1 MYYRDSVLI
10 QKSLN
15 KNVKYVCK
23 QRYMLLVVTFSHIEV
38 LSKMWFKLKMI
49 TEVLNEEKIRKVEML
64 LILDGTSLGVH

>member
-23 QRYMLLVVTFSHIEV
+23 LRYMLLVVTFSHTEV

-64 LILDGTSLGVH
+64 LILDGMSLGVH